1 MYGYIFWTLAAA
13 TLPAG
18 LGAKLLGWCF
28 GHLGEWHHRSRKRAQ
43 LRALDDRALA
53 DLGLT
58 RTDILREV
66 EKRFWQP

>member
-1 MYGYIFWTLAAA
+1 MATFSGLWQQA

-28 GHLGEWHHRSRKRAQ
+28 GNLGEWHRRSRERGQ

-58 RTDILREV
+58 RADILREV
-66 EKRFWQP
+66 DKRFWQR